1 MPDQTPLKP
10 PSEVVSKSNKPSTR
24 AVSLPSTVVDVQAL
38 QSKSNKNCNMNNEE
52 LNKLK
57 NNFAMLQQDNEN
69 RMKAEELRL
78 KKYKEKR
85 KENIVPNKNK
95 K

>member
-1 MPDQTPLKP
+1 
-10 PSEVVSKSNKPSTR
+10 
-24 AVSLPSTVVDVQAL
+24 
-38 QSKSNKNCNMNNEE
+38 MNNEE